1 MKKVILIAAF
11 LISFSTLTAQDK
23 IDFDLKLLSGDEAS
37 FNDLSKDKVVL
48 INFWALWCK
57 PCRTEMK
64 ALDKL
69 YSKYMDQGFE
79 IIGINIDTPRSNA
92 KVESF
97 IKSLD
102 ISYNIGLDPNSEL
115 FNLFNGQVLP
125 LNILYDKKHNVVY
138 RHTGYL
144 PGDEIELEKE
154 IQKVL
159 GETE

>member
-1 MKKVILIAAF
+1 MKKIFLHMTYFMIIL
-11 LISFSTLTAQDK
+11 SSTAQDK
-23 IDFDLKLLSGDEAS
+23 IDFELKLLSGEEVS
-37 FNDLSKDKVVL
+37 FKDISSNKVVL
-48 INFWALWCK
+48 LNFWALWCK

-69 YSKYMDQGFE
+69 NQKYKDEGFQ

-97 IKSLD
+97 VKSLD
-102 ISYNIGLDPNSEL
+102 IDYNIALDPNSEI

-125 LNILYDKKHNVVY
+125 LNILYDKNGRDVF

-144 PGDEIELEKE
+144 PGDEIKLEEE
-154 IQKVL
+154 IRKAL
-159 GETE
+159 GESE

>member
-1 MKKVILIAAF
+1 VKRTIF
-11 LISFSTLTAQDK
+11 LISILLSLATLTAQDK
-23 IDFDLKLLSGDEAS
+23 IDFNFELVSGDEVS
-37 FNDLSKDKVVL
+37 FNDISKNKVVL

-69 YSKYMDQGFE
+69 YAKYKDQEFQ
-79 IIGINIDTPRSNA
+79 IIGINIDTPRSSA

-97 IKSLD
+97 VRSLD
-102 ISYNIGLDPNSEL
+102 IDYNIGLDPNSEV
-115 FNLFNGQVLP
+115 FELFNGQVLP
-125 LNILYDKKHNVVY
+125 LNILYDKEKNVVY

-144 PGDEIELEKE
+144 PGDEIQLEKA

-159 GETE
+159 GETK

>member
-1 MKKVILIAAF
+1 MKNIILITTF
-11 LISFSTLTAQDK
+11 LISITSLIAQDK
-23 IDFDLKLLSGDEAS
+23 IEFDFKLLSGDEVS
-37 FNDLSKDKVVL
+37 FSEFSKDEAVL

-69 YSKYMDQGFE
+69 YSKYKDQGFQ
-79 IIGINIDTPRSNA
+79 IIGINIDTPRSSA

-102 ISYNIGLDPNSEL
+102 ISYNIGVDPNSEL
-115 FNLFNGQVLP
+115 FHLFNGQVLP
-125 LNILYDKKHNVVY
+125 LNILYDKEHNVVY

-144 PGDEIELEKE
+144 PGDEMELEKE
-154 IQKVL
+154 IQKTL
-159 GETE
+159 GVTE

>member
-1 MKKVILIAAF
+1 MF
-11 LISFSTLTAQDK
+11 AQDK
-23 IDFDLKLLSGDEAS
+23 IEFEVNLLSGDEVS
-37 FNDLSKDKVVL
+37 FSNFSEDKVVL

-64 ALDKL
+64 ALNKL
-69 YSKYMDQGFE
+69 YTEYKENDFE
-79 IIGINIDTPRSNA
+79 ILGINIDTPRSSA
-92 KVESF
+92 KVEVF
-97 IKSLD
+97 VKSLG
-102 ISYNIGLDPNSEL
+102 INYNIAQDPNLEI

-125 LNILYDKKHNVVY
+125 LNILYDRKGNVVF

-144 PGDEIELEKE
+144 PGDEMKLEKE